1 MRGIEKYEQNISDM
15 DARRTADTALA
26 HKEHIV
32 GFKVA
37 HFTGSEWTPIQRGVE
52 AGKLADMPV
61 MIDLNSLYF
70 SIEELF
76 TKYLRPGDIYTHT
89 FIQSSR
95 GVVEPIVDLKTKQF
109 KPFVLEA
116 QRKGIIF
123 DVGFGGGSFNFN
135 QALPALKAGFYPNTM
150 GTDIHQGSVNG
161 AMKDQMNVLSI
172 FYAMGMKIP
181 DLIKASTWTPAQV
194 IKRTE
199 LGNLSEGSVADIAVI
214 SMRSGNFGFRDVAGN
229 KYSGTQKFE
238 CELTIRD
245 GRVVY
250 DLNAIAGQ
258 VHKSK

>member
-1 MRGIEKYEQNISDM
+1 M
-15 DARRTADTALA
+15 
-26 HKEHIV
+26 
-32 GFKVA
+32 
-37 HFTGSEWTPIQRGVE
+37 
-52 AGKLADMPV
+52 
-61 MIDLNSLYF
+61 
-70 SIEELF
+70 
-76 TKYLRPGDIYTHT
+76 
-89 FIQSSR
+89 
-95 GVVEPIVDLKTKQF
+95 QF

-181 DLIKASTWTPAQV
+181 DLIKACTWTPAQV

-214 SMRSGNFGFRDVAGN
+214 SMRKGNFGFRDVAGN

-245 GRVVY
+245 GKVVY

-258 VHKSK
+258 VRKPK